1 MFGNCCGGSKQ
12 DKKLSFNYETAVKE
26 REKSS
31 YEITMSTIVSDRGA
45 LSQKCQFHP
54 PIVSNI
60 NFFPGINVE
69 CYQIKKISEYCPFRN
84 SHNLTK
90 LFITYLIEYTR
101 VSLL

>member
-45 LSQKCQFHP
+45 KYQFLP
-54 PIVSNI
+54 
-60 NFFPGINVE
+60 
-69 CYQIKKISEYCPFRN
+69 
-84 SHNLTK
+84 
-90 LFITYLIEYTR
+90 
-101 VSLL
+101 